1 MPQIVKKRRSGW
13 AILAVGALVAS
24 LLAVGATPAAAITD
38 DSEQNSPPSTSAC
51 VGPASADAGFTDLG
65 DAVAA
70 DINCLAYY
78 GITTGRTA
86 DTFDPSSNVTRE
98 QMALFLYRT
107 ANVAGINTM
116 GGDMSVDFG
125 DITELG
131 EDRQNAINAL
141 ARNGILAGRSNM
153 AFEPHA
159 DINRAEMAVAL
170 VNLVAMVPGAPVDK
184 EDNGTYTVG
193 DTGDDDVFADAFVS
207 VSAPVNSAIT
217 AAYELKITTGYV
229 DGTFRPSASVPR
241 RNMASFITRAL
252 AHTNARPAGLTA
264 QNDKNVVVVA
274 VRDANF
280 APVANAVIDAFH
292 ADSETADKAFR
303 ADGTCA
309 LRAGASTATED
320 GTTKCT
326 IDRLDPGTDSQGN
339 VDLSMVTP
347 AEKGSI
353 VWVWTGDTGD
363 KVGASTDL
371 YEVDLPPTPTD
382 TTGAVRRATVSRDLG
397 AGIDARFGTTVTYTI
412 QLEAGLTANGAP
424 AGQVDDAEK
433 WVNAGPDDGG
443 DAYELT
449 ITFPRGTSEDD
460 LEIDADGKA
469 TFTLTA
475 PNPTSKQDLDV
486 ELSFS
491 LEQLQRGDDPATA
504 DTDEGADSPGFNDA
518 GDSDTDT
525 DGYQG
530 LTNFSEARP
539 RVNAIDVAA
548 VNEYSPAAT
557 PPDNPAT
564 GNAIIVTVTDQYG
577 DPLGDV
583 KVTATTDRTVD
594 PDDDPLTAAV
604 PGSTLTATPRY
615 TRSNGKVRISYA
627 YTGPA
632 QSELISVEYDGDAE
646 GAADTGCTDA
656 EDAPE
661 TDLDVCGSETVYW
674 TKAATPGVDGTVS
687 GEMLTADVE
696 NDTIILENAD
706 DDDAPTVV
714 VYDGNDQ
721 FVDATVNVTLAAF
734 EEKLTAGLAPGAGTV
749 NVAVASYTGDADD
762 VARFTL
768 S

>member
-24 LLAVGATPAAAITD
+24 MFAVGASPAAAITD
-38 DSEQNSPPSTSAC
+38 DSTQDSPSSTSAC
-51 VGPASADAGFTDLG
+51 VGPALADAGFTDLG
-65 DAVAA
+65 DLGAVVS

-78 GITTGRTA
+78 GITTGTTA
-86 DTFDPSSNVTRE
+86 DTFDPSSNVTRG

-107 ANVAGINTM
+107 ANVAGLDLM

-193 DTGDDDVFADAFVS
+193 DPADDDVFADAFVS

-217 AAYELKITTGYV
+217 AAYELGITTGYD

-252 AHTNARPAGLTA
+252 AHTNAAPAGLTA
-264 QNDKNVVVVA
+264 QNDNNVVVVS

-292 ADSETADKAFR
+292 ADSEAADKAFR

-309 LRAGASTATED
+309 LRTGTSTPTED

-339 VDLSMVTP
+339 ADLSRVTP

-371 YEVDLPPTPTD
+371 YEVDLPPTAAD

-397 AGIDARFGTTVTYTI
+397 AGLDARFGTTVTYTI
-412 QLEAGLTANGAP
+412 QLEAGLMANGA
-424 AGQVDDAEK
+424 AALQVSDAVK
-433 WVNAGPDDGG
+433 WVNAGPDDAG

-491 LEQLQRGDDPATA
+491 LVQLQQGDDPATA
-504 DTDEGADSPGFNDA
+504 VTNEGADSPGFNDE
-518 GDSDTDT
+518 GDSDGTA

-539 RVNAIDVAA
+539 RVNAIDVEA
-548 VNEYSPAAT
+548 VNEYSPAAA

-583 KVTATTDRTVD
+583 KVTAITNRSVD
-594 PDDDPLTAAV
+594 PDNDPLTAAV
-604 PGSTLTATPRY
+604 AGSTLTATPRY

-646 GAADTGCTDA
+646 GAADTGCTNVDD
-656 EDAPE
+656 EM
-661 TDLDVCGSETVYW
+661 DLDVCGSETVYW
-674 TKAATPGVDGTVS
+674 TKAATPGVVS

-696 NDTIILENAD
+696 NDTIILENPED
-706 DDDAPTVV
+706 DKAPTVV

-721 FVDATVNVTLAAF
+721 FVDATGNVTLAAF
-734 EEKLTAGLAPGAGTV
+734 EEKLTAGLAPGADPVT
-749 NVAVASYTGDADD
+749 VAVDSYTGDADD

>member
-1 MPQIVKKRRSGW
+1 M
-13 AILAVGALVAS
+13 
-24 LLAVGATPAAAITD
+24 
-38 DSEQNSPPSTSAC
+38 
-51 VGPASADAGFTDLG
+51 GPASADAGFTDLG

-371 YEVDLPPTPTD
+371 YEVDLPPTAAD

-424 AGQVDDAEK
+424 ALAVEDAVK
-433 WVNAGPDDGG
+433 WVNAGPDVGG

-491 LEQLQRGDDPATA
+491 LVLLQRGDDPATA
-504 DTDEGADSPGFNDA
+504 GTDEGADSPGFNEE
-518 GDSDTDT
+518 GDSSDTD

-539 RVNAIDVAA
+539 RVNAIDVEA
-548 VNEYSPAAT
+548 VNEYSPAAA

-583 KVTATTDRTVD
+583 KVTASTNRSVD
-594 PDDDPLTAAV
+594 PDNDGSAV

-632 QSELISVEYDGDAE
+632 QSEVISVEYDGDAE
-646 GAADTGCTDA
+646 GADPADTNCTD
-656 EDAPE
+656 EDDPG
-661 TDLDVCGSETVYW
+661 LDVCGSETVYW
-674 TKAATPGVDGTVS
+674 TKAATPVDGAVS
-687 GEMLTADVE
+687 GAMLTADVE
-696 NDTIILENAD
+696 NDTIILND
-706 DDDAPTVV
+706 DNAPTVV

-734 EEKLTAGLAPGAGTV
+734 EEKLTAGLAPGVTV
-749 NVAVASYTGDADD
+749 TVTVASYTGDADD

>member
-1 MPQIVKKRRSGW
+1 
-13 AILAVGALVAS
+13 
-24 LLAVGATPAAAITD
+24 
-38 DSEQNSPPSTSAC
+38 
-51 VGPASADAGFTDLG
+51 
-65 DAVAA
+65 
-70 DINCLAYY
+70 
-78 GITTGRTA
+78 
-86 DTFDPSSNVTRE
+86 
-98 QMALFLYRT
+98 
-107 ANVAGINTM
+107 
-116 GGDMSVDFG
+116 
-125 DITELG
+125 
-131 EDRQNAINAL
+131 
-141 ARNGILAGRSNM
+141 
-153 AFEPHA
+153 
-159 DINRAEMAVAL
+159 
-170 VNLVAMVPGAPVDK
+170 
-184 EDNGTYTVG
+184 
-193 DTGDDDVFADAFVS
+193 
-207 VSAPVNSAIT
+207 
-217 AAYELKITTGYV
+217 
-229 DGTFRPSASVPR
+229 
-241 RNMASFITRAL
+241 MASFITRAL
-252 AHTNARPAGLTA
+252 GHTNARPAGLTA
-264 QNDKNVVVVA
+264 QNDKNVVVVS

-280 APVANAVIDAFH
+280 APVANAVIDAFY
-292 ADSETADKAFR
+292 ADSETVDKAFR

-309 LRAGASTATED
+309 QRSGASTPTED

-371 YEVDLPPTPTD
+371 YEVDLSPTAAD

-397 AGIDARFGTTVTYTI
+397 AGLDARFGTTVTYTI
-412 QLEAGLTANGAP
+412 QLEAGLT
-424 AGQVDDAEK
+424 VDDTPAEQVGDAVK
-433 WVNAGPDDGG
+433 WVNAAPDDGG

-475 PNPTSKQDLDV
+475 PNPTSKQDADV

-491 LEQLQRGDDPATA
+491 LVQLPRGDDPATT
-504 DTDEGADSPGFNDA
+504 DTDEGADSPGFNDE
-518 GDSDTDT
+518 GDSNTGA

-539 RVNAIDVAA
+539 RPNAIDVAA

-577 DPLGDV
+577 DPLGNV
-583 KVTATTDRTVD
+583 KVTARTNRSVD
-594 PDDDPLTAAV
+594 PDNNPATAAV
-604 PGSTLTATPRY
+604 PGSSLTATPRY
-615 TRSNGKVRISYA
+615 TRTNGQVRISYA

-632 QSELISVEYDGDAE
+632 QSEDITVEYDGDAE
-646 GAADTGCTDA
+646 GADDTGCTNA
-656 EDAPE
+656 ENAQA
-661 TDLDVCGSETVYW
+661 TDLDVCGSESVYW
-674 TKAATPGVDGTVS
+674 TKAAIANVA

-696 NDTIILENAD
+696 NDMIVLENAAD
-706 DDDAPTVV
+706 NDAPTVV

-721 FVDATVNVTLAAF
+721 FVDATGNVTLAAF
-734 EEKLTAGLAPGAGTV
+734 EEKLTAGLAPDADTV
-749 NVAVASYTGDADD
+749 TVTVVSYTGDADD